1 MTILKGNL
9 ITMALNGE
17 FDVIV
22 HGCNCFNRMRRGI
35 GVDMAREFKAD
46 IVDNEHHKSKDEDY
60 EEWHKSELLGN
71 IEWYNPNEDFDL
83 VNVPRDLTVVNAYTQ
98 YHWDSNGSP
107 LDYEALILC
116 MRKINHQF
124 LGKHIGLPKIGCGLA
139 GGDWNRVREIL
150 ERELVNCNVTVVE
163 FEKQ

>member
-71 IEWYNPNEDFDL
+71 IEWYNPNEDLLKVSPNIKPVFTNLKTNESAIAEDETL
-83 VNVPRDLTVVNAYTQ
+83 KVSITVE
-98 YHWDSNGSP
+98 D
-107 LDYEALILC
+107 E
-116 MRKINHQF
+116 
-124 LGKHIGLPKIGCGLA
+124 
-139 GGDWNRVREIL
+139 
-150 ERELVNCNVTVVE
+150 
-163 FEKQ
+163 